1 MTFTKPD
8 LTKNSYLYNGNKLD
22 DFDMGLHDF
31 NARQYE
37 AALGRFVNYDPLA
50 EFMPAISPYNFGFN
64 SPINHNDPSGLM
76 PPENWNL
83 SSYQDYYRQPD
94 GFYRGCI
101 DFNPTCKFLSLTC
114 SLSATNIFVFYIW
127 GTIFVFRIKGLCLKF

>member
-1 MTFTKPD
+1 
-8 LTKNSYLYNGNKLD
+8 
-22 DFDMGLHDF
+22 MGLHDF

-37 AALGRFVNYDPLA
+37 APLGRFVNYDPMA
-50 EFMPAISPYNFGFN
+50 EAMPGVTPYNFGYN

-76 PPENWNL
+76 PPDNCNL

-101 DFNPTCKFLSLTC
+101 DFNPTCKLGGKFSSCVISLISVLFLF
-114 SLSATNIFVFYIW
+114 FVQS
-127 GTIFVFRIKGLCLKF
+127 LKFQTQTLYTKNKNSPPNVKNKNVSG